1 MSATSPT
8 PNASK
13 LVEPDFKYFAEI
25 EECFQRARGTPT
37 LLSPLDWALIE
48 SWKDAGVPLEAVLAG
63 VERSFEKFKMRR
75 ARFRKI
81 NGLAYCMQ
89 EVLRATEEFEGARA
103 SAKPRAETRRDET
116 PFDPQQVK
124 LYLASN
130 LKAVDEA
137 RQAAKARNQRVLSG
151 ELAEIAEAL
160 RAVEAGIDPQS
171 VLDFQD
177 IETRLTALEEKLT
190 ATLTRAAPTEL
201 LTEFQREVDRGLAR
215 ARRTM
220 TVPQIESLS
229 RQFLKRRLFEHYRV
243 PRLSLF
249 FM

>member
-1 MSATSPT
+1 MSATSPI
-8 PNASK
+8 
-13 LVEPDFKYFAEI
+13 PDTHKPAETEFKYFAEI

-63 VERSFEKFKMRR
+63 VERSFQKFKKRR
-75 ARFRKI
+75 PAFRKI
-81 NGLAYCMQ
+81 NSLAYCAQ
-89 EVLRATEEFEGARA
+89 EVLRASGEFEGARA
-103 SAKPRAETRRDET
+103 STKPAAETPRDET
-116 PFDPQQVK
+116 PFEPHQVK
-124 LYLASN
+124 SYLASSS
-130 LKAVDEA
+130 KALEVA
-137 RQAAKARNQRVLSG
+137 REAAKARNQEVLAL
-151 ELAEIAEAL
+151 EFEEVAEAL
-160 RAVEAGIDPQS
+160 RAVEAAIDPQS
-171 VLDFQD
+171 PLDFQD

-190 ATLTRAAPTEL
+190 ASFTRAAPAEL
-201 LTEFQREVDRGLAR
+201 LAEFQREVDRGLAR
-215 ARRTM
+215 ARRNM

>member
-48 SWKDAGVPLEAVLAG
+48 SWKDAGVPLEAV
-63 VERSFEKFKMRR
+63 
-75 ARFRKI
+75 
-81 NGLAYCMQ
+81 
-89 EVLRATEEFEGARA
+89 
-103 SAKPRAETRRDET
+103 ETRRDET